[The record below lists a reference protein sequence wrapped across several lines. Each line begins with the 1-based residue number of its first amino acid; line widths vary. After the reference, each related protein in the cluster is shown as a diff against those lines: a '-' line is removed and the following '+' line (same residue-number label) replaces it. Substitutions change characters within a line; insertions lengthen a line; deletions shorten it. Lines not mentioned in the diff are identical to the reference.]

1 MMTFERPHVETLVRL
16 LEDDRLPPRIVAMTG
31 PRQSGKTTIVRQALR
46 RVRDNDLQGHR
57 IAIDDPE
64 ATTDLSIR
72 STDPAVATD
81 PRVRNVDWLVGVWKW
96 AREQAWEHRRGFV
109 LALDEIQ
116 EIPDWSS
123 TVKGLWDRDRDTGC
137 PLRVVILGSAP
148 WAMLTGRGESLAG
161 RFTPFD
167 VRHWSLAEMV
177 DAFDFTLDEYIFFGG
192 YPGAAPLIRDLGAWR
207 RYVAYSIIAPVF
219 GRDILALTRV
229 DRPALMRQIVD
240 LVPEYSG
247 QIVRYDHFGKRMRS
261 TGHAATVAH
270 YLDLLSDAG
279 IVAHLP
285 KYSGSAVKR
294 TESTPKLNVLN
305 TGLMTAL
312 SGYSLEQARA
322 DRTFWGRLL
331 ESAVGAHLHNTLE
344 VSMRLSYWRDDPFEV
359 DFVVSQGPRVLGIEV
374 KSGTRAHSL
383 PGLTEFRKRF
393 PRSRTLLVGGRGGV
407 PPNEFLSRGVS
418 NWLGE
423 AYGNGVGTPT
433 SRQKPEAPD
442 TGMQVREKG
451 SQYRLQRW
459 RDDSA
464 RRHDGEFITYA
475 RKHAGELRSARCPAD
490 LLHRIGEA
498 YHGFSL
504 DRNAGTPRR
513 RVLRFLGGHQDLAD
527 AAIEGFRRLVD
538 QDDLPTL
545 REVIRL
551 NEQKKISLYAL
562 PILAGFDGMSPKS
575 LKARSAADIARAA
588 ALYYLTPPSVEGHPE
603 WYRWALRQRPQ
614 AIAEALLKVTRSRV
628 RRRSDCLHLW
638 DLARNDACRGVVR
651 LASLPLLRAFPT
663 RCTEPQVSAL
673 HEVLLAALRWRVEGL
688 EPYVGQR
695 ASRPGQDVSQRALWL
710 TAGLLLAPERYAPKL
725 AAFLEKGEEA
735 RSREVVRLLA
745 RREVERLHMTWPT
758 REFGTMI
765 ELLGSRYSPWRP
777 EGCGMGAR
785 VDEDRCRVER
795 LISAWATALASRT
808 DRKAFEI
815 LRSLVSDPGLASWH
829 LILEAKRDQQVTAR
843 QRDAPANAANADP
856 ADLAALA
863 ALVADKLDSLA
874 TEIRHGKTDDWRQYW
889 REDEQRRLL
898 GPRREESCRD
908 ALLSDLKK
916 LLPDGVDA
924 EREAIYTEGNKSD
937 IRVSFNGQAIPVVIR
952 KDYNR
957 RLWSAV
963 AGQPLSTRTGAPE
976 CSGFRVHLVL
986 WFGQGNTPVP
996 PTGRRPK
1003 TPEELCARLEGQLTG
1018 PDRHRVRVIVID
1030 VSAL

>member
-1 MMTFERPHVETLVRL
+1 
-16 LEDDRLPPRIVAMTG
+16 MTG

-46 RVRDNDLQGHR
+46 RVRDSDLQGHR

-64 ATTDLSIR
+64 ATRDLSIR

-96 AREQAWEHRRGFV
+96 AREQAWEQRRGFV

-247 QIVRYDHFGKRMRS
+247 QIVRYDHLGKRMRS
-261 TGHAATVAH
+261 TGHVATVAH

-279 IVAHLP
+279 IVTHLP

-312 SGYSLEQARA
+312 SGYSLEQARS

-344 VSMRLSYWRDDPFEV
+344 VSTRLSYWRDDPFEV

-374 KSGTRAHSL
+374 KSGTRARSL

-393 PRSRTLLVGGRGGV
+393 PRSRTLLVGGRAGV
-407 PPNEFLSRGVS
+407 SPNEFLSQSVS
-418 NWLGE
+418 RWIEE
-423 AYGNGVGTPT
+423 AYGHGVDTPA

-451 SQYRLQRW
+451 SQYRLQRK
-459 RDDSA
+459 REN
-464 RRHDGEFITYA
+464 GKLITYA
-475 RKHAGELRSARCPAD
+475 RKHASELHKARCPVD

-498 YHGFSL
+498 YHGFSP

-513 RVLRFLGGHQDLAD
+513 RVLKSLGGHQDLAD

-538 QDDLPTL
+538 QEDLPTL

-562 PILAGFDGMSPKS
+562 PILAGLDGMGPDA
-575 LKARSAADIARAA
+575 LNFRSAADIARAA
-588 ALYYLTPPSVEGHPE
+588 TLYYLTPLHAEGHPA
-603 WYRWALRQRPQ
+603 WYRWALRHHPE

-628 RRRSDCLHLW
+628 RRRTDCLHLW
-638 DLARNDACRGVVR
+638 DLARNDSCRGVVR

-710 TAGLLLAPERYAPKL
+710 TAGLLLSPERYVPKL

-745 RREVERLHMTWPT
+745 CREIERLHMTWPT

-765 ELLGSRYSPWRP
+765 ELLGSRYSPWQP
-777 EGCGMGAR
+777 EGFGTSAR
-785 VDEDRCRVER
+785 VDEDRWRVER
-795 LISAWATALASRT
+795 LISAWATALASDTGRE
-808 DRKAFEI
+808 AYEI

-829 LILEAKRDQQVTAR
+829 QVLEAKRDEVAVAR
-843 QRDAPANAANADP
+843 RRATPANAAPADP
-856 ADLAALA
+856 VDLAALA
-863 ALVADKLDSLA
+863 ALVADKLDSLG
-874 TEIRHGKTDDWRQYW
+874 TEIRHGNTDDWRQYW

-937 IRVSFNGQAIPVVIR
+937 IRVSFSDDAIPVEIR
-952 KDYNR
+952 KNHNG

-963 AGQPLSTRTGAPE
+963 ASQPMSTRTGAPE

-1018 PDRHRVRVIVID
+1018 RDRHRVRVIVID